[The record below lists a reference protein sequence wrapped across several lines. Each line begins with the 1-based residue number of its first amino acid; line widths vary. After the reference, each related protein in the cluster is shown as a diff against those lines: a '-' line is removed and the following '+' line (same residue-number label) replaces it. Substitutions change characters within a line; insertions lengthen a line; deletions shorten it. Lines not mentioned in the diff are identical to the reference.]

1 MRSGVNSQETQLTPT
16 SVTAAHFGKLF
27 SLPVDSHVYGQP
39 LYVPGLMIGGKTH
52 NVIFVATEND
62 TAYAFDADQSGDP
75 LWKTS
80 LVNSSGGE
88 APVPCGDVD
97 GCSIAGTIGVM
108 ATPVISLDQNAIYVE
123 ARSKQNGAY
132 LHKLH
137 ALDLVTGAEKFG
149 GPVVINA
156 SVPGSASDHDA
167 NGNVNFDP
175 LRENCRP
182 ALLLLN
188 GVVYFAFASIS
199 DVPPYHGW
207 VLGYSA
213 DTLQQTAV
221 FNVTPNGSEGG
232 IWQNNGLS
240 VDSGGNI
247 YAVAG
252 NGTTPPST
260 NNYGQAYVK
269 LSPQLAVVDYF
280 APFNASTLNVTDLD
294 VGSGGLLLLPD
305 QGGNHP
311 HLLVAAGKEGRI
323 YLVDRD
329 NMGKFHSGDDSQI
342 VQSISN
348 AVGTGEERNFYPPIF
363 WSGNVYFSG
372 ANDVIRAFSLQN
384 GLLSTTPVMQS
395 STQFTFPGSGMI
407 ISANGTS
414 GAILWSLEWHA
425 SSHQGTLHAYDPG
438 DLSHEFWN
446 SDQSGSRDSL
456 GAITRLNVPLVINGK
471 VYVSGISAITVL
483 GLLP

>member
-1 MRSGVNSQETQLTPT
+1 MRSGVNSQETLLTPA
-16 SVTAAHFGKLF
+16 SVTSAQFGKLF

-39 LYVPGLMIGGKTH
+39 LYVSGLNIGGKTH

-62 TAYAFDADQSGDP
+62 TVYAFDADQNGGP

-80 LVNSSGGE
+80 LVDSAHGE
-88 APVPCGDVD
+88 TAVPCGDMD
-97 GCSIAGTIGVM
+97 GCSIAPTVGVT
-108 ATPVISLDQNAIYVE
+108 ATPVISTDRNAIYLE

-137 ALDLVTGAEKFG
+137 ALDLTTGAEKLN
-149 GPVVINA
+149 GPVLINA
-156 SVPGSASDHDA
+156 SVPGSASDHD
-167 NGNVNFDP
+167 GQGKVNFNP
-175 LRENCRP
+175 LREHCRP

-199 DVPPYHGW
+199 DVTPYHGW
-207 VLGYSA
+207 VLGYNA

-221 FNVTPNGSEGG
+221 FNVTPNGNEGG

-240 VDSGGNI
+240 ADASGNI
-247 YAVAG
+247 FGVAG
-252 NGTTPPST
+252 NGTPPPSS
-260 NNYGQAYVK
+260 NNYGQTYIK

-280 APFNASTLNVTDLD
+280 APFNASSLNTTDID
-294 VGSGGLLLLPD
+294 VGSGGPLLLPD
-305 QGGNHP
+305 QSGSHP

-342 VQSISN
+342 VQSIPN
-348 AVGTGEERNFYPPIF
+348 AVGPGDDSNFYPPVF
-363 WSGNVYFSG
+363 WNGNVYFSG
-372 ANDVIRAFSLQN
+372 SNDVIKAFSLQN

-395 STQFTFPGSGMI
+395 GTKYSFPGSALI
-407 ISANGTS
+407 VSANGAS
-414 GAILWSLEWHA
+414 GAILWSLEWNVN
-425 SSHQGTLHAYDPG
+425 SHLGTLHAFDPG
-438 DLSHEFWN
+438 NLSHEFWN
-446 SDQSGSRDSL
+446 SNQSGTRDSI
-456 GAITRLNVPLVINGK
+456 GQITRLNAPLVYNGK
-471 VYVSGISAITVL
+471 VYVSGIASITVF